1 VNFARKCKIS
11 LNVYFWAFIY
21 LLTSYP
27 SLSMVKIRTPANV
40 PIIEAGV
47 FGENEKQVKIDITK
61 KYILAALVN

>member
-1 VNFARKCKIS
+1 
-11 LNVYFWAFIY
+11 
-21 LLTSYP
+21 
-27 SLSMVKIRTPANV
+27 MVKIRTPANV

>member
-1 VNFARKCKIS
+1 MNFARKCKIS
-11 LNVYFWAFIY
+11 FKCILLSIY
-21 LLTSYP
+21 LLLTSYP